1 MRVSHLSAVLLS
13 IFLAFSAAHAQDSVS
28 IFFRYQSLSTP
39 APSRVHFPGQFNNW
53 GPNTNG
59 NIAAGTPSQAEF
71 NSATGLWEKVIRLPL
86 GTYQYKINENG
97 VVTGWRTDPLNRR
110 FNAAD
115 NDNSILTVE
124 PLTLFQVAVFPHTS
138 GSQPFNQRFVVR
150 VARPTLSAGIFL
162 ARNLSLTSL
171 SASLD
176 NQPIANANTFYN
188 AATGIFSYQPQ
199 SNLSDGLHTFRIS
212 ATASNGATQTDSI
225 QFEVRARPIQ
235 IESPSF
241 VTRKDSFHVGGVVTD
256 NRISEV
262 QISVNNLPAQV
273 QAVVTGSFDRTVA
286 LQNGRNVIHVS
297 ASVGNETFLDSV
309 VVTKFVPQ
317 APTAV
322 ATVSVSGNSIT
333 LSASASTDPQ
343 GQALTF
349 LWRDVDGV
357 ALGLSGRTD
366 ASVTIPKPT
375 RAGDYPFILIARDT
389 DGNADTVRQYFTV
402 RANGEVILPRY
413 ETSPDW
419 VRQMRLYL
427 LFPKAA
433 SNQNSGILRDL
444 ITRGSAPGGLEYIR
458 NMGFNVIW
466 IMPVMKTD
474 NDRIDNG
481 IGIGY
486 NIVDFYS
493 VVSTYGTQQEFK
505 DFVAE
510 AHRLGLKVI
519 LDVTPNH
526 TGRNHPWAV
535 SARTL
540 GRRSPYF
547 TWYQRTIP
555 TSGLGTNTNGLGW
568 GTDAAGFVYYGGF
581 SQALLNFEWSDL
593 DARHAMLDV
602 YKYWLKEFDLDGFRF
617 DVYWGPHRRNGRA
630 NFDEFLR
637 RELKRIK
644 GDIYLLA
651 ESDGTGIGSETIFA
665 DHESGGLRGGADAGY
680 DWKLYGGAIRPFS
693 FTPQAINTLHNE
705 LFNNGFYP
713 GPNSYY
719 MRFLE
724 NKDEDR
730 IAFLYRTPDTLTAY
744 RRTMAM
750 ASVIF
755 TAPGHPLLY
764 TGQEVGAGFPTSATN
779 LGEPDLN
786 VRRRGVVN
794 WNHFGRTLLM
804 PHYQRLAHIRAQFPA
819 FWTQS
824 LQRLIPTNNNNFI
837 YAFTRPFENQNG
849 LTVVNF
855 SDQTQT
861 AILNLRTAGAVLF
874 TGGIQDNTTYFL
886 NNLYDNTRREVRGSE
901 LSAVT
906 VTLPPFGSAIF
917 TLSTTPD
924 AVVIPNPL
932 STEQDTKSTPQVFAL
947 EQNYPNP
954 FNPTTTIRYQLPQ
967 ATTVSLKVFDV
978 LGREVATLVNA
989 RQAAGQY
996 SVQFSAGDK
1005 ALSSGV
1011 YFYRLQAGN
1020 FVETKKMVLIK

>member
-1 MRVSHLSAVLLS
+1 MRWTPSSGILLCMLLMWVAV
-13 IFLAFSAAHAQDSVS
+13 ATAQDSVS
-28 IFFRYQSLSTP
+28 LLFRYQSLSSP
-39 APSRVHFPGQFNNW
+39 APMRVHFPGEFNNW

-59 NIAAGTPSQAEF
+59 NIASGTPSQGDF
-71 NSATGLWEKVIRLPL
+71 NTATGLWEKTIRLPL

-97 VVTGWRTDPLNRR
+97 VVAGWRTDPLNRR
-110 FNAAD
+110 YNPAD

-124 PLTLFQVAVFPHTS
+124 PLTLFQVAVFPHVS
-138 GSQPFNQRFVVR
+138 GSLPFGERFMVR
-150 VARPTLSAGIFL
+150 TARPTLSAGIFRVQNV
-162 ARNLSLTSL
+162 AISSL

-176 NQPIANANTFYN
+176 GAPIANPTSFYN
-188 AATGIFSYQPQ
+188 ATTGIFSYQPP
-199 SNLSDGLHTFRIS
+199 SNVPDGIHTFRIS
-212 ATASNGATQTDSI
+212 VTGSNGVTRADSI

-235 IESPSF
+235 IETPSF
-241 VTRKDSFHVGGVVTD
+241 VTRKDSFNVGGFVSD
-256 NRISEV
+256 SRISAV
-262 QISVNNLPAQV
+262 QISVNGAASLT
-273 QAVVTGSFDRTVA
+273 QAVVSDGFDRVVP
-286 LQNGRNVIHVS
+286 LQNGRNVIRVS
-297 ASVGNETFLDSV
+297 ATVGSETFTDSV
-309 VVTKFVPQ
+309 IITKFVPQ
-317 APTAV
+317 APVAV
-322 ATVSVSGNSIT
+322 ATVSVSGNAIT

-349 LWRDVDGV
+349 TWRDVDGV
-357 ALGLSGRTD
+357 PLGLSGRTGE
-366 ASVTIPKPT
+366 SITITRPT
-375 RAGDYPFILIARDT
+375 RPGDYPFLLIARDT

-402 RANGEVILPRY
+402 RASGEVIVPSY
-413 ETSPDW
+413 ETAPDW

-444 ITRGSAPGGLEYIR
+444 IARGKSPGGLEYIR
-458 NMGFNVIW
+458 EMGFNTVW

-493 VVSTYGTQQEFK
+493 VVSTYGTRQDFK
-505 DFVAE
+505 DFVNE

-540 GRRSPYF
+540 GRRSPHF
-547 TWYQRTIP
+547 AWYQRTIP
-555 TSGLGTNTNGLGW
+555 TSGPATNTNGLGW
-568 GTDAAGFVYYGGF
+568 GTDAAGFVFYGGF

-593 DARHAMLDV
+593 DARHAMLEV
-602 YKYWLKEFDLDGFRF
+602 YKHWLKEFDLDGFRF

-644 GDIYLLA
+644 ADIYLLA
-651 ESDGTGIGSETIFA
+651 EADGTGIGSESIFA
-665 DHESGGLRGGADAGY
+665 DHQSGGLRGGADAGY
-680 DWKLYGGAIRPFS
+680 DWKLYGGVIRGFN
-693 FTPQAINTLHNE
+693 FTPQAMNTLHNE
-705 LFNNGFYP
+705 LFNGGYYP

-730 IAFLYRTPDTLTAY
+730 IAFLYRTADTLTAY

-764 TGQEVGAGFPTSATN
+764 TGQEVGAGFPTTATN

-786 VRRRGVVN
+786 VRRRGIIN
-794 WNHFGRTLLM
+794 WNHPGRALLM

-819 FWTQS
+819 FWTQN
-824 LQRLIPTNNNNFI
+824 LQRLTSTNNFI
-837 YAFTRPFENQNG
+837 YAFTRPFENQNAI
-849 LTVVNF
+849 TVVNF

-861 AILNLRTAGAVLF
+861 ATFDLRAPGLVSF
-874 TGGIQDNTTYFL
+874 TGGIQDNANYFL
-886 NNLYDNTRREVRGSE
+886 NNLYDNTRRQVRGSD
-901 LSAVT
+901 LNAVS
-906 VTLPPFGSAIF
+906 VTLPPFGTAIF

-924 AVVIPNPL
+924 AVVIQNPL
-932 STEQDTKSTPQVFAL
+932 STPAEEQPVPKTFVL

-967 ATTVSLKVFDV
+967 SATVSLKIYDV
-978 LGREVATLVNA
+978 LGREVQTLVNE

-996 SVQFSAGDK
+996 SVPFNADGL
-1005 ALSSGV
+1005 ASGV
-1011 YFYRLQAGN
+1011 YFYRLQAGS
-1020 FVETKKMVLIK
+1020 FVQTKKMMLIK

>member
-1 MRVSHLSAVLLS
+1 MQLSR
-13 IFLAFSAAHAQDSVS
+13 FSALLLFILLAAPAARAQDSVS
-28 IFFRYQSLSTP
+28 VLFRYQSLSAP

-59 NIAAGTPSQAEF
+59 NIASGAPSQAEF
-71 NSATGLWEKVIRLPL
+71 NASTGLWEKTIRLPL

-97 VVTGWRTDPLNRR
+97 VVAGWRTDPLNRR

-124 PLTLFQVAVFPHTS
+124 PLTLFQVAVFPHAS

-150 VARPTLSAGIFL
+150 TARPTLSAGIFL
-162 ARNLSLTSL
+162 ARNVTLSSL
-171 SASLD
+171 SASID
-176 NQPIANANTFYN
+176 GTPIANPTTFYN
-188 AATGIFSYQPQ
+188 AVTGIFSYQPLN
-199 SNLSDGLHTFRIS
+199 NLPEGLRTFRIS
-212 ATASNGATQTDSI
+212 ATASNGVTQTDSI

-235 IESPSF
+235 IETPSF
-241 VTRKDSFHVGGVVTD
+241 VTRKDSFNVGGVVSD
-256 NRISEV
+256 SRITAV
-262 QISVNNLPAQV
+262 QISVNGSTAQTEPV
-273 QAVVTGSFDRTVA
+273 SSGNFDRLIA
-286 LQNGRNVIHVS
+286 LQNGRNVIRVS
-297 ASVGNETFLDSV
+297 ASVGSETFLDSV
-309 VVTKFVPQ
+309 IITKFVPQ
-317 APTAV
+317 APVAV
-322 ATVSVSGNSIT
+322 ATVSASESAIT

-349 LWRDVDGV
+349 SWRDVEG
-357 ALGLSGRTD
+357 APLGLSGRTG
-366 ASVTIPKPT
+366 ASVSIPKPT
-375 RAGDYPFILIARDT
+375 RAGDYPFILIARDP

-402 RANGEVILPRY
+402 RPNGDVILPRY

-433 SNQNSGILRDL
+433 SNQNSSILRDL
-444 ITRGSAPGGLEYIR
+444 IARGREPGGLQYIR
-458 NMGFNVIW
+458 DMGFNVIW
-466 IMPVMKTD
+466 MMPVMRTD

-486 NIVDFYS
+486 NIVDFYAVAS
-493 VVSTYGTQQEFK
+493 NYGTLQDFK

-526 TGRNHPWAV
+526 TGRNHPWAA

-540 GRRSPYF
+540 GRRSPHF
-547 TWYQRTIP
+547 TWYQRAIP
-555 TSGLGTNTNGLGW
+555 TSGPGTNTNGLGW
-568 GTDAAGFVYYGGF
+568 GTDAAGFVFYGGF

-602 YKYWLKEFDLDGFRF
+602 YRYWLKEFDLDGFRF

-630 NFDEFLR
+630 NFDEFMR

-651 ESDGTGIGSETIFA
+651 ESDGTGIGSESIFA
-665 DHESGGLRGGADAGY
+665 DHQSGGLRGGADAGY
-680 DWKLYGGAIRPFS
+680 DWKLYGGAIRNFN
-693 FTPQAINTLHNE
+693 FTPQAITTLHNE

-713 GPNSYY
+713 GPNAYY
-719 MRFLE
+719 LRFLE

-730 IAFLYRTPDTLTAY
+730 IAFLYRTSDTLTAY

-750 ASVIF
+750 SSVIF

-764 TGQEVGAGFPTSATN
+764 TGQEVGAGFPTTATN

-786 VRRRGVVN
+786 VRRRGIVN
-794 WNHFGRTLLM
+794 WNHFGRALLM

-824 LQRLIPTNNNNFI
+824 FQRLAPTNNNAFI
-837 YAFTRPFENQNG
+837 YAFARPFENQNG
-849 LTVVNF
+849 ITVVNF
-855 SDQTQT
+855 SDQPQT
-861 AILNLRTAGAVLF
+861 ATLDLRAPGAVTF
-874 TGGIQDNTTYFL
+874 TDGIQESRVYFL
-886 NNLYDNTRREVRGSE
+886 NNLYDNTRREVRGAD
-901 LSAVT
+901 LNAVSI
-906 VTLPPFGSAIF
+906 TLPPFGSAIF

-924 AVVIPNPL
+924 AVVIQNPL
-932 STEQDTKSTPQVFAL
+932 STEQEPRAVPKVFAL

-967 ATTVSLKVFDV
+967 AAEVSLKVFDV
-978 LGREVATLVNA
+978 LGREIATLVNA

-996 SVQFSAGDK
+996 SVQFSAGNA

-1011 YFYRLQAGN
+1011 YFYRLQAGS
-1020 FVETKKMVLIK
+1020 FVETKKMLLVK

>member
-1 MRVSHLSAVLLS
+1 MRRILLS
-13 IFLAFSAAHAQDSVS
+13 GTLLGILLTWVAVVKAQDSVS
-28 IFFRYQSLSTP
+28 ILFRYQSLSSP
-39 APSRVHFPGQFNNW
+39 APTRVHFPGEFNNW

-59 NIAAGTPSQAEF
+59 NIASGTPSQGDF
-71 NSATGLWEKVIRLPL
+71 NTATGLWEKTIRLPL

-97 VVTGWRTDPLNRR
+97 VVAGWRTDPLNRR
-110 FNAAD
+110 YNPAD

-124 PLTLFQVAVFPHTS
+124 PLTLFQVAVFPYVS
-138 GSQPFNQRFVVR
+138 GSLPFGERFVVR
-150 VARPTLSAGIFL
+150 TARPVLSAGIFR
-162 ARNLSLTSL
+162 AQTVTISSL

-176 NQPIANANTFYN
+176 GAPIANPISFYN
-188 AATGIFSYQPQ
+188 AATGIFSYQPP
-199 SNLSDGLHTFRIS
+199 SNVPDGIHTFRIS
-212 ATASNGATQTDSI
+212 VTGSNGATRTDSI

-235 IESPSF
+235 IETPSF
-241 VTRKDSFHVGGVVTD
+241 VTRKDSFNVGGFVSD
-256 NRISEV
+256 SRISAV
-262 QISVNNLPAQV
+262 QISVNGGASLT
-273 QAVVTGSFDRTVA
+273 QAVISGGFDRVVP
-286 LQNGRNVIHVS
+286 LQNGRNVIRVS
-297 ASVGNETFLDSV
+297 ATVGSETFTDSV
-309 VVTKFVPQ
+309 IITKFVPQ
-317 APTAV
+317 APVAV
-322 ATVSVSGNSIT
+322 ATVSVSGNAIT

-349 LWRDVDGV
+349 AWRDVEGV
-357 ALGLSGRTD
+357 PLGLSGRTGE
-366 ASVTIPKPT
+366 SVTITKPT
-375 RAGDYPFILIARDT
+375 RPGDYPFLLIARDP

-402 RANGEVILPRY
+402 RASGEVIVPSY
-413 ETSPDW
+413 EAVPDW

-444 ITRGSAPGGLEYIR
+444 IARGKSPGGLEYIR
-458 NMGFNVIW
+458 DMGFNTIW

-493 VVSTYGTQQEFK
+493 VVSTYGTGQDFK
-505 DFVAE
+505 DFVSE

-540 GRRSPYF
+540 GRRSPHF

-555 TSGLGTNTNGLGW
+555 TSGPATNTNGLGW
-568 GTDAAGFVYYGGF
+568 GTDAAGFVFYGGF

-593 DARHAMLDV
+593 DARHAMLEV
-602 YKYWLKEFDLDGFRF
+602 YKHWLKEFDLDGFRF

-651 ESDGTGIGSETIFA
+651 EADGTGIGSESIFA
-665 DHESGGLRGGADAGY
+665 DHQSGGLRGGADAGY
-680 DWKLYGGAIRPFS
+680 DWKLYGGVIRGFN
-693 FTPQAINTLHNE
+693 FTPQAINALHNE
-705 LFNNGFYP
+705 LFNGGYYP
-713 GPNSYY
+713 GPNSFY

-730 IAFLYRTPDTLTAY
+730 IAFLYRTADTLTAY

-755 TAPGHPLLY
+755 TAPGHPMLY
-764 TGQEVGAGFPTSATN
+764 CGQEVGAGFPTTATN

-786 VRRRGVVN
+786 VRRRGIID
-794 WNHFGRTLLM
+794 WNHPGRTLLM

-819 FWTQS
+819 FWTQNF
-824 LQRLIPTNNNNFI
+824 QRLMPSNNNDFI
-837 YAFTRPFENQNG
+837 YAFTRPFENQNAI
-849 LTVVNF
+849 TVVNF
-855 SDQTQT
+855 SNQTQSAT
-861 AILNLRTAGAVLF
+861 FNLRAPGLVSF
-874 TGGIQDNTTYFL
+874 TGGIEDNATYFL
-886 NNLYDNTRREVRGSE
+886 NNLYDNTRRQVRGAE
-901 LSAVT
+901 LSAVSI
-906 VTLPPFGSAIF
+906 TLPPFGTAIF

-924 AVVIPNPL
+924 AVVIQNPL
-932 STEQDTKSTPQVFAL
+932 STPAEEQPMPKTFAL

-954 FNPTTTIRYQLPQ
+954 FNPSTTIRYQLPQ
-967 ATTVSLKVFDV
+967 SATVSLKIYDV
-978 LGREVATLVNA
+978 LGREVQTLVNE

-996 SVQFSAGDK
+996 SVLFNASGLA
-1005 ALSSGV
+1005 SGV

-1020 FVETKKMVLIK
+1020 FVQTKKMMLLK